1 MDSIVPP
8 SQQPNQQSPFP
19 LQRPQQWKP
28 QAQPD
33 PIVEAPAI
41 EPVEEFDEIPFVQPP
56 AETYQIPVQ
65 QHQAP
70 IIQEPVVPSYVID
83 PAQAYFSDAP
93 KEQEVEEIHF
103 VDTSVDSDQVVEEA
117 TAYSSQPQ
125 PTYNQQTYIQP
136 ESIQQSESVQSEQTI
151 PIEETPVEEE
161 IPEVN
166 TPTEE
171 VIEEPVAIETP
182 VEDAPTEKV
191 SYADSNIQEINI
203 SDVVANPYQPRTQFK
218 PEALQELAN
227 SIKEH
232 GVIQPL
238 VVTKTPNG
246 FEIVVGER
254 RFRASQLAGL
264 TKIPAIVK
272 SSLHDQTKLEV
283 ALIENTQRQDLNA
296 IEEARGYDRMI
307 KEFSLTQD
315 QVARKVGKSRS
326 AVANTLRLL
335 NLPAEIQRG
344 VIEGKIT
351 EGHAR
356 AILGLGE
363 IEKMILMYSTI
374 QEQGLNVRQVEAK
387 VREITVKRRMDAA
400 TPDPKLMA
408 LETELRGKLRT
419 QVKIQRQGRGGKIT
433 IDFFS
438 DEDLEEIMNR
448 IAEQKASGE
457 DNYLV
462 V

>member
-1 MDSIVPP
+1 MDSIVPQ
-8 SQQPNQQSPFP
+8 QQPPQP
-19 LQRPQQWKP
+19 LH
-28 QAQPD
+28 QPT
-33 PIVEAPAI
+33 PP
-41 EPVEEFDEIPFVQPP
+41 PVEEFDD
-56 AETYQIPVQ
+56 
-65 QHQAP
+65 
-70 IIQEPVVPSYVID
+70 VVPVPPYV
-83 PAQAYFSDAP
+83 AP
-93 KEQEVEEIHF
+93 M
-103 VDTSVDSDQVVEEA
+103 EEA
-117 TAYSSQPQ
+117 EVSS
-125 PTYNQQTYIQP
+125 T
-136 ESIQQSESVQSEQTI
+136 S
-151 PIEETPVEEE
+151 
-161 IPEVN
+161 
-166 TPTEE
+166 
-171 VIEEPVAIETP
+171 EEPVTPSAADETSVP
-182 VEDAPTEKV
+182 SAPSVEDAPTEKV

-238 VVTKTPNG
+238 VVTKTANG

-272 SSLHDQTKLEV
+272 NSLHNQTKLEV

-296 IEEARGYDRMI
+296 IEEARGYERML
-307 KEFSLTQD
+307 KEFNLTQD
-315 QVARKVGKSRS
+315 QVAKKVGKSRS

-363 IEKMILMYSTI
+363 IEKMILMYQTI
-374 QEQGLNVRQVEAK
+374 QDQGWNVRQVEAK
-387 VREITVKRRMDAA
+387 VREITVKRRIDAA

-408 LETELRGKLRT
+408 LETELRGKLGA

-438 DEDLEEIMNR
+438 DEDLDEIMNR
-448 IAEQKASGE
+448 IAEQKAGE
-457 DNYLV
+457 NGDYLV